1 MRNKLLKNQ
10 YNLKF
15 QTMKENNKLKVI
27 LYNQKTQNQPKL
39 TKQDQQE
46 ILLNLSSLMERIQH
60 KMSNKRRKI
69 TTLKMITLKM
79 ITLKMGNKINKTMIN
94 NNHLKGRIINLIH
107 IDIVE
112 IINFPDIYFQII
124 EVI

>member
-1 MRNKLLKNQ
+1 
-10 YNLKF
+10 
-15 QTMKENNKLKVI
+15 MKENNKLKVI
-27 LYNQKTQNQPKL
+27 LYNQKTQYQPKL

-79 ITLKMGNKINKTMIN
+79 ITLKMANKINKTMIN
-94 NNHLKGRIINLIH
+94 NNLLKGRIINLAKRNRTFQINLIH

-112 IINFPDIYFQII
+112 IINFPAIYFQII